1 MATLTIVEILAYAL
15 ASALF
20 FAHLASSRSS
30 IGPWMTRAARG
41 LLAVGTALQLTDIG
55 VRCANGQNPVS
66 STPETVAFVG
76 FLIGAGY
83 LLAGFRYRLFAA
95 GAFAVPAALTL
106 LVLAR
111 VVPAEPGAPRMGS
124 LGVTH
129 IFLAALGVAVFALA
143 AVLAV
148 LYLLEERRL
157 KHKQFDRVAAEAPL
171 ATLDRLA
178 LRCVS
183 AGFPIFTLALIT
195 GAVWVARL
203 GGFSSSDAVRPEYL
217 LAVAAWAAFGVLL
230 VARFG
235 AGWRGR
241 RAAWLTLGGFGG
253 TLLVL
258 FVYLLRVVV

>member
-1 MATLTIVEILAYAL
+1 MATLTTVEILAYAL

-20 FAHLASSRSS
+20 L
-30 IGPWMTRAARG
+30 GYLLAAREG
-41 LLAVGTALQLTDIG
+41 AARAGRLVLGIGVALQLADVGI
-55 VRCANGQNPVS
+55 RCFRAQNPLS
-66 STPETVAFVG
+66 STPEAIAFVG

-83 LLAGFRYRLFAA
+83 LAAGLQYRLSAA
-95 GAFAVPAALTL
+95 GAFAVPASLIL

-111 VVPAEPGAPRMGS
+111 VVPAESGMPRMGA
-124 LGVTH
+124 LGRTH
-129 IFLAALGVAVFALA
+129 IFLATLGVAVFALA
-143 AVLAV
+143 GVLAV
-148 LYLLEERRL
+148 LYLVEESRL
-157 KHKQFDRVAAEAPL
+157 KRKRFDLASHEAPL

-183 AGFPIFTLALIT
+183 FGFPVFTIALVT

-203 GGFSSSDAVRPEYL
+203 GGVSAAEARRPEYL
-217 LAVAAWAAFGVLL
+217 LAVAAWVAFGVLL
-230 VARFG
+230 VARVG

-258 FVYLLRVVV
+258 FGYFVRHAV